1 MNVESVLRMNPGH
14 EPYSYA
20 RNSTHQRNV
29 LFKTMPIVKER
40 VSALYRKAIFPKYFA
55 LADLGCASGPNS
67 LLAISWIIE
76 AISGLCSQTGRS
88 LPEVLV
94 FLNDLPGNDF
104 KTVLSSLPS
113 FYENLKEKNRVE
125 INCYV
130 SAMPGSFYGRLF
142 PSRSLHF
149 VHSSYSVHWLSQV
162 PELPEQNK
170 GSIYMASTSPSSVF
184 QAYIK
189 QFQKDFTNLL
199 SSRAEEI
206 VPGGEMVLILIGRS
220 IPDPTSKDCCL
231 LFWWLSR
238 SLVEMADQGL
248 VEAADIDSFNLP
260 FYTPYKHEVRDVVE
274 EEGSFTINHLETFVV
289 NWDPFCHEDDESY
302 VFDKLKSGRNV
313 ADCIRSVTEPILRS
327 HFGEGLMMDDLFE
340 RHARLVGEHLS
351 VEKTKHFNIAVSMT
365 RK

>member
-1 MNVESVLRMNPGH
+1 MNMESVLRMNPGH
-14 EPYSYA
+14 EPNSYA

-29 LFKTMPIVKER
+29 MFKAMPIVKER
-40 VSALYRKAIFPKYFA
+40 VRALYRKALFPNHFA
-55 LADLGCASGPNS
+55 VAGLGCASGSNS

-94 FLNDLPGNDF
+94 FLKDLPGNDF
-104 KTVLSSLPS
+104 NSVFSSLPS

-125 INCYV
+125 SNCYV

-184 QAYIK
+184 QAYMK
-189 QFQKDFTNLL
+189 QFQKDLTNLL

-206 VPGGEMVLILIGRS
+206 IPGGEMVLILIGRS
-220 IPDPTSKDCCL
+220 IPDPTSEDCCL
-231 LFWWLSR
+231 LLWWLSR
-238 SLVEMADQGL
+238 SLVEMADGGL

-260 FYTPYKHEVRDVVE
+260 VYMPYKQEVTDVVE
-274 EEGSFTINHLETFVV
+274 GEGSFTINRLETFEV
-289 NWDPFCHEDDESY
+289 NWDPFYHEDEDDENCT
-302 VFDKLKSGRNV
+302 FDKFKSGQNV

-327 HFGEGLMMDDLFE
+327 HFGDGLVMENVFK
-340 RHARLVGEHLS
+340 RYVRLVGEHLE
-351 VEKTKHFNIAVSMT
+351 VEKTKGM
-365 RK
+365 